1 MSKTSPLQLSTI
13 LEMLNGSILNAAHWM
28 SLEDWK
34 ENLLTKL
41 SSQRWQ
47 VNICN
52 ISKYMLEGYITHI
65 YPWTILCYILLPY
78 ISHIL
83 IRCLF
88 SIPETTPEY
97 NWWYWCHRPLKK
109 GNTEVKHVSF
119 IQMNFNF
126 KYYMRIAWT
135 DIYCFNHSSWHLHQ
149 LLSKEIYKPS

>member
-65 YPWTILCYILLPY
+65 YP
-78 ISHIL
+78 
-83 IRCLF
+83 
-88 SIPETTPEY
+88 
-97 NWWYWCHRPLKK
+97 
-109 GNTEVKHVSF
+109 
-119 IQMNFNF
+119 
-126 KYYMRIAWT
+126 
-135 DIYCFNHSSWHLHQ
+135 
-149 LLSKEIYKPS
+149 